1 MRPLQFSSSQLTF
14 QRGKSDSDIGDD
26 RLIGAH
32 RHMIAHMKLATA
44 LGDDAVI
51 HHHFTCLDAHL
62 GLTTRTD
69 PAFPF
74 QELIKAHREKNEKDH

>member
-1 MRPLQFSSSQLTF
+1 
-14 QRGKSDSDIGDD
+14 
-26 RLIGAH
+26 
-32 RHMIAHMKLATA
+32 MITHMKLTTT
-44 LGDDAVI
+44 LGDDAII

-74 QELIKAHREKNEKDH
+74 QELIKAHRGKNEKDH